1 LDYKTHKELADYLI
15 YLSNNNTAYN
25 QYFKWKKYA
34 SPLSLKYKNIN
45 YCKICIK
52 LHLQSIFGIEYKSI
66 NLTKLYS
73 PYGNCVRVNGNN
85 EMSAYSEDD

>member
-1 LDYKTHKELADYLI
+1 MADYLI

-34 SPLSLKYKNIN
+34 SALPVVYKNVN
-45 YCKICIK
+45 YCKVCIK
-52 LHLQSIFGIEYKSI
+52 LHLQSVFGIEYKSI

-73 PYGNCVRVNGNN
+73 PYENCVKVNGNN
-85 EMSAYSEDD
+85 EMSSYTKYD